1 MNIGFYG
8 CIFLIYLNLAIQ
20 FSEGAGFTGP
30 TFGIVLAALTFT
42 AMGQHPRNILPILL
56 GYECLYLFTLFF
68 CHINGRQLT
77 WSISMQ
83 GYLNG
88 AAFATG
94 MSPIVGR
101 YGTRAGIACGFLCAS
116 ICTATSA
123 LHGGFVLYN
132 GGFTA
137 GITILIVLP
146 ILEHYVPATRE
157 EMKDQHVNM
166 RDLITLVQNNV
177 DPNLIR
183 PYDTSRYNELGD
195 DMDEQ

>member
-1 MNIGFYG
+1 M
-8 CIFLIYLNLAIQ
+8 
-20 FSEGAGFTGP
+20 
-30 TFGIVLAALTFT
+30 
-42 AMGQHPRNILPILL
+42 
-56 GYECLYLFTLFF
+56 
-68 CHINGRQLT
+68 
-77 WSISMQ
+77 
-83 GYLNG
+83 
-88 AAFATG
+88 
-94 MSPIVGR
+94 
-101 YGTRAGIACGFLCAS
+101 CAS
-116 ICTATSA
+116 ICTATSV